1 MNTPHTSWVLKTLIP
16 FYNSVHYRGPWRE
29 QANGFEM
36 SVNMHYNSFKIG
48 RGKKVKA
55 RNCSR
60 PPRFT
65 RSGSPES
72 LLAIKTQHE
81 RHFNRGEDF
90 HILLFNLSIA
100 PGQLE

>member
-48 RGKKVKA
+48 REKKK
-55 RNCSR
+55 
-60 PPRFT
+60 
-65 RSGSPES
+65 
-72 LLAIKTQHE
+72 
-81 RHFNRGEDF
+81 
-90 HILLFNLSIA
+90 
-100 PGQLE
+100 

>member
-48 RGKKVKA
+48 REKKSKGTKLLP
-55 RNCSR
+55 SSSFHKK
-60 PPRFT
+60 RFT
-65 RSGSPES
+65 REFVSYQN
-72 LLAIKTQHE
+72 AT
-81 RHFNRGEDF
+81 
-90 HILLFNLSIA
+90 
-100 PGQLE
+100 